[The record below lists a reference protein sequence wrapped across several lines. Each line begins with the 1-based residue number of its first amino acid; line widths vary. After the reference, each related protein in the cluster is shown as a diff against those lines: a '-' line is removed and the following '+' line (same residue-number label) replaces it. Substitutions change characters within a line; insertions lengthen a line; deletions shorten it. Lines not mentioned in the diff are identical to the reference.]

1 MDQATFEATFQQWQL
16 AYLDD
21 NATYPEDLWTQ
32 IGEHPLDLR
41 LTELADLY
49 LSANPDQRMAIYQ
62 DFRDDEPRLWE
73 LLVYVR
79 RMAKM
84 LATPADSRWLRRGLA
99 IAAVEGVGCDFRDSI
114 ISLIILSWGAER
126 AQIDTRPYFIEIIA
140 IAPREARDVFRNAK
154 SHHRAA
160 MAATLQVFGPRDW
173 IAEGRT

>member
-1 MDQATFEATFQQWQL
+1 MDQATFEATFQHWQR

-49 LSANPDQRMAIYQ
+49 LSANPDQRLALYQ
-62 DFRDDEPRLWE
+62 DFHNYERRLWE
-73 LLVYVR
+73 LVVYVR

-84 LATPADSRWLRRGLA
+84 LATPADGHWLRRGLA
-99 IAAVEGVGCDFRDSI
+99 IAALEGARSDFRDTI
-114 ISLIILSWGAER
+114 VSLILLRWGAER
-126 AQIDTRPYFIEIIA
+126 AQIDTRSYFIEIIA

-160 MAATLQVFGPRDW
+160 MAV
-173 IAEGRT
+173 